1 MQAAYSTAPAMVKDP
16 LKEGANY
23 PFLKDKARHLLDDSA
38 ALYWRLLDNRE
49 VVLPGVRVEQLAGEG
64 SDDR

>member
-1 MQAAYSTAPAMVKDP
+1 MVKDP